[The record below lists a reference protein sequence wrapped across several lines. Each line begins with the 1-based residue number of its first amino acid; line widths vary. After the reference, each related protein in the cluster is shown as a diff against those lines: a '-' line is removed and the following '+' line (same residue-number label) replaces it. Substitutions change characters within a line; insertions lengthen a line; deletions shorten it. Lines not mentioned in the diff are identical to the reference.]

1 MSKRP
6 PPVDATESFGSDSFL
21 DVIANMVGILIILVM
36 VVGLRVKNAVEAPA
50 PVVDDTQATAQA
62 EALTLQAAQL
72 ERDSLELVENAKQL
86 NALASQRYDERAA
99 LAFAVKSK
107 ETALDEE
114 KAKLASETRETF
126 EVQQAVLID
135 QSRLAQL
142 EAEINALVYAPT
154 KDVIKIR
161 TYPTPI
167 SRTVYGREAHFQI
180 KGGRITLVPLDQLID
195 ELKREMQSKLSKLRD
210 QTEITESV
218 GPIGGFRMRYTLE
231 RVDVAGQVNG
241 NSMTPGGS
249 IVRTTEFAL
258 LPVGNDMGE
267 TLADAM
273 RKNSDFQ
280 NALADLDPRRY
291 TITLWA
297 YPDSFENYRLVRE
310 HLYRRGFT
318 VAGRPL
324 PEGQLI
330 SGSPHGSKSAAQ

>member
-6 PPVDATESFGSDSFL
+6 PPADATESFGSDSFL

-36 VVGLRVKNAVEAPA
+36 VVGLRVKNAVEITA
-50 PVVDDTQATAQA
+50 PVDNTNYAAQA
-62 EALTLQAAQL
+62 DALAIQAGSL
-72 ERDSLELVENAKQL
+72 ERDSFELVENAEQL
-86 NALASQRYDERAA
+86 TALASQRYDERAQ
-99 LAFAVKSK
+99 LAFLVKSK

-114 KAKLASETRETF
+114 KAKLASGAREVF
-126 EVQQAVLID
+126 DVQQAMLVE
-135 QSRLAQL
+135 QARLAQL
-142 EAEINALVYAPT
+142 DAEINALVYAPT
-154 KDVIKIR
+154 KDVIKIK

-180 KGGRITLVPLDQLID
+180 KGGRVTLVPLDQLID
-195 ELKREMQSKLSKLRD
+195 ELKREMQSKISKLRD

-258 LPVGNDMGE
+258 IPVAGDLGE
-267 TLADAM
+267 PLADAM
-273 RKNSDFQ
+273 RKDSDFQ
-280 NALADLDPRRY
+280 NVIADLDPRRF

-310 HLYRRGFT
+310 YLYKRGFT